1 MNTLLCSA
9 RTPEI
14 YVSYARGPGKKVVDD
29 MCGVM
34 QAEGYW
40 VIRDRTAM
48 KYDDRISD
56 FMKCLSRGDLIVV
69 VLNAKYLQ
77 SNYCMTELHGIFQ
90 RASGDKGE
98 FLDRII
104 PVSLIDA
111 KFASWRDRTEIAKH
125 WEEEFQEMEKSL
137 PHLGRE
143 DFGLYKSMQDWH
155 NRVGDILACVSD
167 TLRPRGFEQIVQDD
181 FAALRQVLQ
190 AKRAR

>member
-1 MNTLLCSA
+1 MNMLLCSA

-14 YVSYARGPGKKVVDD
+14 YVSYAWGPGEKVVDD

-69 VLNAKYLQ
+69 ILSAKYLQ

-104 PVSLIDA
+104 PVSLADA

-125 WEEEFQEMEKSL
+125 WEEEFQGDGEISSAFRSGGFRPL
-137 PHLGRE
+137 QVHAGLAQSSGRHTRLRKRHAE
-143 DFGLYKSMQDWH
+143 TA
-155 NRVGDILACVSD
+155 RV
-167 TLRPRGFEQIVQDD
+167 
-181 FAALRQVLQ
+181 
-190 AKRAR
+190 